1 MAAREQLMAGID
13 DLVRGIFGP
22 SMRRRHKPA
31 DLALTIGQLEC
42 LRLIGEMGAPSMSEL
57 AAEMDLRPSTTTGL
71 IDTLVHRGKVE
82 RIEDPKDRRIVR
94 VQLSAQGR
102 RERKAHLEHR
112 RRHLLELL
120 GDLSDDD
127 LAKLH
132 DALNVLHDAALRRR
146 AGAASREQEGRA

>member
-1 MAAREQLMAGID
+1 MAARVQLMAGID

-22 SMRRRHKPA
+22 SMRRRHKSA

-42 LRLIGEMGAPSMSEL
+42 LRLIGELGAPSMSEL
-57 AAEMDLRPSTTTGL
+57 AAELDLRPSTTTGL
-71 IDTLVHRGKVE
+71 IDTLVQRGKVE
-82 RIEDPKDRRIVR
+82 RVEDPKDRRIVR

-132 DALNVLHDAALRRR
+132 DALSVLHDAALRRR
-146 AGAASREQEGRA
+146 AEAASREQEGRA